1 MESQVE
7 LNHLSGRGEGGA
19 IIKRKISRLEHQ
31 APNRKNP
38 SEHCKPCLLLR
49 KAWHRVEVK
58 SRLMA

>member
-19 IIKRKISRLEHQ
+19 IAKRKISMLEHQ
-31 APNRKNP
+31 APNRR
-38 SEHCKPCLLLR
+38 KPRDHGKPRRLLCS
-49 KAWHRVEVK
+49 AWHRVEVK